1 MPSRTRATLRR
12 EPRGNN
18 RLKRHRHPPR
28 RRSDESANRANGMT
42 GTKIIA
48 STRGVTRSG
57 CVSATHRRKSLFISL
72 SQSRAG
78 RRRRFD
84 RRANANARLTVRTR
98 ERARLFIQQIGAKR
112 DFAAAESIG
121 IRVRGW
127 DEKDVRDAGRASFV
141 GGSYEFLKPSA
152 SAATFGAGFVP
163 NGTASASGRLSLSA
177 SPGRAGEIRQ
187 SVHKVARQKGV
198 SSGRTYTSK
207 YRGVHQTFPT
217 GRWEAQFRRNGKPT
231 SLGCFDREEEA
242 AKAYDRMMLWCEMHA
257 SQLAVV
263 SASPQKQGAA
273 QLNFDVATYTNDL
286 HALEHM
292 SQDDLML
299 ELRRLGRAQ
308 AGGQQVAF
316 VP

>member
-1 MPSRTRATLRR
+1 
-12 EPRGNN
+12 
-18 RLKRHRHPPR
+18 
-28 RRSDESANRANGMT
+28 MT

-57 CVSATHRRKSLFISL
+57 CVRATHRRKSLFISL

-84 RRANANARLTVRTR
+84 RRANANARLTVRT
-98 ERARLFIQQIGAKR
+98 RLFIQQIGAKR

-242 AKAYDRMMLWCEMHA
+242 AKAYDRMMLWCELHA
-257 SQLAVV
+257 SLLATT
-263 SASPQKQGAA
+263 ASPQKQGAA
-273 QLNFDVATYTNDL
+273 ALNFDVSTYASEL
-286 HALEHM
+286 HTLERL
-292 SQDDLML
+292 SQDDLMQ
-299 ELRRLGRAQ
+299 ELRRLGRSQ
-308 AGGQQVAF
+308 ASGQRNVASIF
-316 VP
+316 T

>member
-1 MPSRTRATLRR
+1 
-12 EPRGNN
+12 
-18 RLKRHRHPPR
+18 
-28 RRSDESANRANGMT
+28 
-42 GTKIIA
+42 
-48 STRGVTRSG
+48 
-57 CVSATHRRKSLFISL
+57 
-72 SQSRAG
+72 
-78 RRRRFD
+78 
-84 RRANANARLTVRTR
+84 VRTR

-163 NGTASASGRLSLSA
+163 NGMASASGRLSLSA